1 MRDPDSEADETDEN
15 WDWREASEAR
25 EDDSRLIDERPPHW
39 EDTSW

>member
-15 WDWREASEAR
+15 WDWREAR
-25 EDDSRLIDERPPHW
+25 DDDSRLLDERPPHW